1 MVSQKENRMKIT
13 MSWPGNRKTPKEK
26 RVVHKPKIRWQ
37 QLGLKDLSE
46 EPASVSMDEI
56 RRQVVVA
63 SGRGLG
69 HAVRS
74 RAGEPSG
81 PATRSE
87 EHTSELQSQ
96 SNLVCRLLLEKKK
109 QKITVAYT
117 FCTAARYP
125 YCYLCALCSTTP
137 SILSQLRHV
146 VLLSGSAEYWM
157 RIISPSP

>member
-46 EPASVSMDEI
+46 EPASISMDEI

-69 HAVRS
+69 HAVRARALKAKPAPQNVMEQLGKVDGLS
-74 RAGEPSG
+74 LSSPRAG
-81 PATRSE
+81 R
-87 EHTSELQSQ
+87 
-96 SNLVCRLLLEKKK
+96 
-109 QKITVAYT
+109 
-117 FCTAARYP
+117 
-125 YCYLCALCSTTP
+125 
-137 SILSQLRHV
+137 
-146 VLLSGSAEYWM
+146 
-157 RIISPSP
+157 